1 MNEVPRRIVLLGA
14 AAAPL
19 VACGKAADTPA
30 KPVVPAGK
38 VLTPVADVGEAKVVD
53 GILITQPSPG
63 VFKGFVARCT
73 HLGCAVVVK
82 SDGIDCP
89 CHGSKFNLDG
99 TVAHGP
105 ATAPLAASPVTVRDG
120 QIVTT

>member
-1 MNEVPRRIVLLGA
+1 MTDLTRRTVIIGA

-19 VACGKAADTPA
+19 FACGKSADAPAQPATPA
-30 KPVVPAGK
+30 GT
-38 VLTPVADVGEAKVVD
+38 VLTPAADVGTAKVVD

-63 VFKGFVARCT
+63 VYKGFAARCT
-73 HLGCAVVVK
+73 HRGCAVAVK
-82 SDGIDCP
+82 DGGIVCP

-99 TVAHGP
+99 SVAHGP
-105 ATAPLAASPVTVRDG
+105 ATAPLAVREVTVRDG